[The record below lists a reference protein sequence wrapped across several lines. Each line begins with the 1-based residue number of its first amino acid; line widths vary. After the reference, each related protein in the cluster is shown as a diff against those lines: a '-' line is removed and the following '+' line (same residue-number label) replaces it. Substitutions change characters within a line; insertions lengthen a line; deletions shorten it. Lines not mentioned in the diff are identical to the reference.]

1 MPADPEVRKRYT
13 AFHVPRSCGLIDK
26 ARRLASLLEEE
37 VAVAT
42 LRIPI
47 YAAIVVA
54 VDEALAR
61 RRSAD
66 EETTED

>member
-1 MPADPEVRKRYT
+1 MPSDPEVRKRYT
-13 AFHVPRSCGLIDK
+13 AFHVPKSCRLIEK
-26 ARRLASLLEEE
+26 ARRLGTLLEKE
-37 VAVAT
+37 AT
-42 LRIPI
+42 IAAIRIPI

-66 EETTED
+66 ETTES